1 MLVRRLWRRKNG
13 SEAIRFL
20 ENIKPFRL
28 VDANPFNGSHVHFT
42 GNHSQSLKLFLL
54 LKMVLCNGR
63 ILFYWKICFFV
74 NAFLS
79 MNRRSHQRYS
89 IKKVFAQTLQN
100 SQEKKLHQSLVF
112 SNVTDLRLEAPA
124 QVFSCEFFEI
134 FTNVFFYGTPP
145 VAASEWN
152 SFFLEENVEFS
163 IIHSKFQK
171 KYIFNGSGFFNGTR
185 LF

>member
-1 MLVRRLWRRKNG
+1 MFPYSICWQG
-13 SEAIRFL
+13 DSEEEKMALKRFVFWKTL
-20 ENIKPFRL
+20 KPFRL

-89 IKKVFAQTLQN
+89 IKKVFAQILQN
-100 SQEKKLHQSLVF
+100 SQEKKLRQSLVF

-145 VAASEWN
+145 VAASE
-152 SFFLEENVEFS
+152 
-163 IIHSKFQK
+163 
-171 KYIFNGSGFFNGTR
+171 
-185 LF
+185 